1 MVDFARLHR
10 SFGAFGH
17 TLIAQVF
24 WRDNGDDRHLAREF
38 VLEDFIF
45 TPGVQAVQDDEFLTS
60 VNQVMRRFDDA
71 FDDKIFAFAT
81 ADFLAEFLLIVPSRF
96 NASFFHCFVDDAA
109 KVNFRNALFGEI
121 FDRRTFAAT
130 SQTNE
135 GDNVCMW
142 LCHVV
147 SIANLLY

>member
-1 MVDFARLHR
+1 M
-10 SFGAFGH
+10 
-17 TLIAQVF
+17 F
-24 WRDNGDDRHLAREF
+24 WCDDGDDGHLAREF

-45 TPGVQAVQDDEFLTS
+45 TPGVQAVQDDEFLAS

-71 FDDKIFAFAT
+71 FDDKIFAFTT
-81 ADFLAEFLLIVPSRF
+81 ANVLAEFLLIVPGWF
-96 NASFFHCFVDDAA
+96 DASFFHGFVDDAT

-121 FDRRTFAAT
+121 FNRRTFAAT